1 MYIRSEPIVLSIDI
15 GSSSVKGLAYDQ
27 NGQALPGIRAKVPC
41 TLSHSDDGGAEAS
54 LARITQ
60 AVDQVLD
67 TLHVRTGSREVL
79 AVSFS
84 SIASSLVALDEHH
97 QPVLPVLTYADTR
110 SVPAIKQLSRDPGRL
125 NRTGCPDYTAYWSA
139 QIPWWR
145 SAFGLEASKWCN
157 IADHVLWRYFGGSL
171 RTSYSLASWT
181 GLLNRHLLQ
190 WDPELLSQLHLSTD
204 QLPLLEDHTSPHR
217 HLSAEYA
224 YRWPKFA
231 HIPFFPALGDGAA
244 ANIGSAATRTDT
256 VALTVGTT
264 SALRAVVPRRFSSIP
279 AGLWSYLVDAD
290 HALLGGALT
299 EGGNIH
305 QWMRE
310 SLNLGPWH
318 ELEQRVA
325 AIEPDSH
332 GLTFVPSFSGER
344 SPNYNPQATGTLH
357 GLKLSTHPHQIVRA
371 GLEGIAYRLADIARR
386 LRPALDASP
395 VFLASGQAILSSN
408 LWLQMLSDVLGA
420 PVLVTDV
427 PDEATARGAAL
438 MALKA
443 LNILDPFQL
452 PERMVTAAF
461 EPRPHIHDIY
471 QQALARQ
478 MHLIEALSPQ
488 SQTAETLV

>member
-27 NGQALPGIRAKVPC
+27 NGQALPGIRARVSC
-41 TLSHSDDGGAEAS
+41 GLSHSDDGGAEAN

-67 TLHVRTGSREVL
+67 ALHVRSGSREVL
-79 AVSFS
+79 GVAFT
-84 SIASSLVALDEHH
+84 SIASSLVALDRHQ

-110 SVPAIKQLSRDPGRL
+110 SVPALGQLQPDPGRV
-125 NRTGCPDYTAYWSA
+125 NRTGCPDYTAYWTA

-145 SAFGLEASKWCN
+145 SAFGMEATTWCN
-157 IADHVLWRYFGGSL
+157 IADHVLWRYFGGTV

-181 GLLNRHLLQ
+181 GLLNRHLLR
-190 WDPELLSQLHLSTD
+190 WDPDLLNQLHLSED
-204 QLPLLEDHTSPHR
+204 QLPLLDDHTAAHR
-217 HLSAEYA
+217 HLGAEYA
-224 YRWPKFA
+224 HRWPKFA

-244 ANIGSAATRTDT
+244 ANVGSAATRMDT

-264 SALRAVVPRRFSSIP
+264 SALRAVVPSRLPSIP
-279 AGLWSYLVDAD
+279 AGLWSYLVDED

-310 SLNLGPWH
+310 SLNLGPWN
-318 ELEQRVA
+318 ELEKRVA
-325 AIEPDSH
+325 EIEPDSH

-371 GLEGIAYRLADIARR
+371 GMEGIAYRLADIARR
-386 LRPALDASP
+386 LRPSLGAAP
-395 VFLASGQAILSSN
+395 TYVASGQAILSSN

-420 PVLVTDV
+420 PVVVTDV

-443 LNILDPFQL
+443 LNILDPFEL

-471 QQALARQ
+471 QQALRRQ
-478 MHLIEALSPQ
+478 MQLIEALTPRNQFS
-488 SQTAETLV
+488 ETLA